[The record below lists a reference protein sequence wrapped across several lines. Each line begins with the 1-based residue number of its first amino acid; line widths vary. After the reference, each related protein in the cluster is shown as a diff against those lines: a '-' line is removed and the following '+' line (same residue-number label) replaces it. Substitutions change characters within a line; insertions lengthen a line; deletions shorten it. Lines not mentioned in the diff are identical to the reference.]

1 MYYQCSKFMWFA
13 AATSLAVALS
23 GCGGGSSSI
32 SKKCTINGES
42 RPFSECEGL
51 GGGGANR
58 PPEARVRHGG
68 IPAAAR
74 NMPRAG
80 ASVTQ
85 SSIGA
90 NGVTSDNIS
99 VEVSYAGNGRV
110 NYRVANGTQWS
121 LGSNDLDTQKI
132 ANRQIKRES
141 SGLTL
146 TGVLAFEGQ
155 GRRTGSVDAN
165 VTDGVGVQFLTDID
179 GATDSDYM
187 VWGSWGVAPGGNFTH
202 QDTIQG
208 AFATGNDPFR
218 QATLAGVTNTAT
230 YRGDV
235 DGRYFDSNA
244 LTGGNSF
251 AASATLEANFG
262 DGSALG
268 TISGRIDK
276 FFFRTSGG
284 FVSRP
289 VTVVNLG
296 RTAIGGADNGFFKG
310 GSTGTYADGTLL
322 SGQWGGRFFGNGD
335 GNSAPGS
342 VAGTFGATNAGG
354 SRGLIGAFGAHR

>member
-1 MYYQCSKFMWFA
+1 M
-13 AATSLAVALS
+13 VR
-23 GCGGGSSSI
+23 GGSSSI

-51 GGGGANR
+51 GGAGPTDR
-58 PPEARVRHGG
+58 QKHGG

-99 VEVSYAGNGRV
+99 VEVSYAGIGRV

-121 LGSNDLDTQKI
+121 VGSNDPDTQNI
-132 ANRQIKRES
+132 ANKRLTRTS

-155 GRRTGSVDAN
+155 GRRTGSVDAK
-165 VTDGVGVQFLTDID
+165 VTDGVGVQFFTDID

-208 AFATGNDPFR
+208 AFATGNDPFK
-218 QATLAGVTNTAT
+218 QDTLAGVTNTAT
-230 YRGDV
+230 YKGDV
-235 DGRYFDSNA
+235 DGRYFDSNV
-244 LTGGNSF
+244 LTGGK
-251 AASATLEANFG
+251 AVTASE
-262 DGSALG
+262 DVGSEL
-268 TISGRIDK
+268 R
-276 FFFRTSGG
+276 RRQ
-284 FVSRP
+284 RP
-289 VTVVNLG
+289 G
-296 RTAIGGADNGFFKG
+296 HDQR
-310 GSTGTYADGTLL
+310 
-322 SGQWGGRFFGNGD
+322 
-335 GNSAPGS
+335 P
-342 VAGTFGATNAGG
+342 
-354 SRGLIGAFGAHR
+354 HR

>member
-1 MYYQCSKFMWFA
+1 MYYQFSKFMWFA

-51 GGGGANR
+51 GGAGPTDR
-58 PPEARVRHGG
+58 LKHGG

-99 VEVSYAGNGRV
+99 VVYMSYAGNGRV
-110 NYRVANGTQWS
+110 NYQVANGARWS
-121 LGSNDLDTQKI
+121 LGSNDPNTRKI
-132 ANRQIKRES
+132 ANIRGERPN
-141 SGLTL
+141 SGLILTL
-146 TGVLAFEGQ
+146 VSAFEGQ
-155 GRRTGSVDAN
+155 GRLTGPLDAN
-165 VTDGVGVQFLTDID
+165 ITEGVAVQFLTDID
-179 GATDSDYM
+179 GATDSDYI
-187 VWGSWGVAPGGNFTH
+187 VWGSWAVAPEGSRTH

-208 AFATGNDPFR
+208 AFATGNDPFL
-218 QATLAGVTNTAT
+218 QVTLVGVTNTAT
-230 YRGDV
+230 YRGDA

-244 LTGGNSF
+244 LTGGDSF
-251 AASATLEANFG
+251 AARATLEANFG

-268 TISGRIDK
+268 TISGRIDN
-276 FFFRTSGG
+276 FHFSTSRG

-296 RTAIGGADNGFFKG
+296 RTAIGGADSGFFKG

-335 GNSAPGS
+335 GTSAPGS
-342 VAGTFGATNAGG
+342 VAGTFGATSGDD